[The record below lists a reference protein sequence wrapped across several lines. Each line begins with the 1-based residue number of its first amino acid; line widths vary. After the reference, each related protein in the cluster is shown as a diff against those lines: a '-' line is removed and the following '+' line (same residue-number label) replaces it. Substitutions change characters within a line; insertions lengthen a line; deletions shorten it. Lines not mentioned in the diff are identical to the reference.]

1 MLHRLTAFVAVTALI
16 GVSACQQAAP
26 DQPTAPDDGQA
37 QAPSE
42 ALAVNYACDSGVT
55 IEARYPDKTSAQMTY
70 KGQDYVLRNVQAAS
84 GARYIGSG
92 VEWWTTSRDGREVA
106 TLSLLSPNEE
116 VAVSVLE
123 QCARPLTA
131 AAPDLTSGI
140 TPPQPMPQPTPIPAQ
155 GGVLPASAPCKGP
168 QLKMAAEDGDAGA
181 GNRVRNFSLQNVGA
195 SACTLIGYPG
205 VTLLDGRGQAVT
217 SVRADQS
224 PGSYFRQG
232 QAPTPVDLAPQAR
245 AYFEVAW
252 NVVPNE
258 AAGQKTCPEVA
269 TLRATAP
276 GDSAAISLA
285 FAFQPCGGK
294 IRVSPIRS
302 ASAVQPAT

>member
-1 MLHRLTAFVAVTALI
+1 MAHIGIERLRPGHRQHHRAEREERRVPVEGL
-16 GVSACQQAAP
+16 
-26 DQPTAPDDGQA
+26 
-37 QAPSE
+37 
-42 ALAVNYACDSGVT
+42 LAVAQRVVGVRV
-55 IEARYPDKTSAQMTY
+55 ELARPPRVPVED
-70 KGQDYVLRNVQAAS
+70 DR
-84 GARYIGSG
+84 GARGLLLAA
-92 VEWWTTSRDGREVA
+92 RDGREVA

-140 TPPQPMPQPTPIPAQ
+140 TPPQPMPQPTPVPAQ

-195 SACTLIGYPG
+195 SACTLTGYPG
-205 VTLLDGRGQAVT
+205 VTLLDGRGRAVT

-232 QAPTPVDLAPQAR
+232 QAPTPVDLAPQAK

-269 TLRATAP
+269 PLRATAP

>member
-1 MLHRLTAFVAVTALI
+1 MLHRLTVCVAITALI
-16 GVSACQQAAP
+16 GVSACQQASP
-26 DQPTAPDDGQA
+26 DQPAPSSDGQA

-42 ALAVNYACDSGVT
+42 ALAVRYACGSGVT
-55 IEARYPDKTSAQMTY
+55 IEARYPNKTSAQMTY

-131 AAPDLTSGI
+131 PAPDLTTGI
-140 TPPQPMPQPTPIPAQ
+140 TPPQPKPDLKPIPAQ

-168 QLKMAAEDGDAGA
+168 QLKMAVEDGDAGA
-181 GNRVRNFSLQNVGA
+181 GNRVRNFSLQNVGTN
-195 SACTLIGYPG
+195 ACTLTGYPG
-205 VTLLDGRGQAVT
+205 VNLLDGRGQAVN

-232 QAPTPVDLAPQAR
+232 QAPTPVDLAPQAK

-252 NVVPNE
+252 NVIPNE
-258 AAGQKTCPEVA
+258 AAGQKTCPNVA
-269 TLRATAP
+269 TVRATAP
-276 GDSAAISLA
+276 GDTAAISQS

-302 ASAVQPAT
+302 ASALQPAT